1 MIARVSTAESHP
13 ARPME
18 VVAEMVTSTA
28 LSLRRLLT
36 GEITPPPRA
45 RVLRSLES
53 SARAQSG
60 GLSLMRVWCVGDVP
74 EPLRL
79 GAAAEAFASVEELLV
94 RLTVESRGP
103 DAIVVRDDNEAEQIV
118 RATRRPVLLAGP
130 EIRARIRVAM
140 ARAVTRE
147 IGGRRG

>member
-1 MIARVSTAESHP
+1 MSPRVSTAEAQP
-13 ARPME
+13 ARPIE

-53 SARAQSG
+53 PGLGQSG

-79 GAAAEAFASVEELLV
+79 GAAVEAFAGVEDVLT
-94 RLTVESRGP
+94 RLTVEARAP
-103 DAIVVRDDNEAEQIV
+103 DAIVVRDEREAAQVQRSTE
-118 RATRRPVLLAGP
+118 RPVLLAGP

-140 ARAVTRE
+140 ARAVTRQ